1 MLSGIASLAK
11 LAGAIPKISKGTK
24 KVPILRVEAYPS
36 KELNL
41 KRIKEGRL
49 DDVFTEDPKSLGKWF
64 TPSREFIKNY
74 PGGTYAGGKLI
85 KKIKVPE
92 SKLKEWD
99 ARKIH
104 SYVHP
109 REKSVIVPDEIAEQ
123 AKYSILESLP
133 YIFSRSKSKLNKKTG
148 EYEIIQHSDWL
159 EILERVKELIALKR
173 AGKKSGGIVSLV
185 L

>member
-1 MLSGIASLAK
+1 MLAGIASLAR
-11 LAGAIPKISKGTK
+11 LAKAIPKISRGTK

-49 DDVFTEDPKSLGKWF
+49 DDVFTEDPKALGKWF
-64 TPSREFIKNY
+64 TPNREFIKNF
-74 PGGTYAGGKLI
+74 PGGTYGSAKLI

-99 ARKIH
+99 ARKKH

>member
-24 KVPILRVEAYPS
+24 KVPILRVEPYPS
-36 KELNL
+36 KLG
-41 KRIKEGRL
+41 KT
-49 DDVFTEDPKSLGKWF
+49 VFTEDPKALGKWF
-64 TPSREFIKNY
+64 TPNREFIKNY
-74 PGGTYAGGKLI
+74 PSMTHGSSKLI

-99 ARKIH
+99 AKKIH

-109 REKSVIVPDEIAEQ
+109 REKSVIVPDEIAGQ
-123 AKYSILESLP
+123 AKYSVLESLP
-133 YIFSRSKSKLNKKTG
+133 YILSRSKSKLNKKTG
-148 EYEIIQHSDWL
+148 EYEIVDYSDWR
-159 EILERVKELIALKR
+159 EILERVKELIALNR
-173 AGKKSGGIVSLV
+173 AGKKSGGLGSLV

>member
-1 MLSGIASLAK
+1 MLAGIASLAR
-11 LAGAIPKISKGTK
+11 LARAIPKISKGTK
-24 KVPILRVEAYPS
+24 KVPILRVESYPS

-41 KRIKEGRL
+41 KKGAKI
-49 DDVFTEDPKSLGKWF
+49 FTEDPKSFKKWF
-64 TPSREFIKNY
+64 TPNREFIKNY
-74 PGGTYAGGKLI
+74 PSMTHGSSKLI

-133 YIFSRSKSKLNKKTG
+133 YILSRSKSKLNKKTG
-148 EYEIIQHSDWL
+148 EYEIVDYSDWR